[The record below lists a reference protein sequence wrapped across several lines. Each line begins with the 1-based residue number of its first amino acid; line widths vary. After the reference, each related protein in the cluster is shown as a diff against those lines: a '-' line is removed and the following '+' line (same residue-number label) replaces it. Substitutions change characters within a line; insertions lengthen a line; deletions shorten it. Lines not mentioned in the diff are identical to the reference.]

1 MALIRRDT
9 APFLTDGN
17 AHISMLDDQT
27 PWVVIVTEEAI
38 DKMAS
43 SSDVSVEQLSE
54 FMYAFEAIAS
64 AKLARHH
71 TGDDGTIWI
80 RSADVNRWRAEDA
93 RSH

>member
-1 MALIRRDT
+1 MALTRQGT

-17 AHISMLDDQT
+17 AHIAMLDDQT

-43 SSDVSVEQLSE
+43 SSDVPVEQLTK
-54 FMYAFEAIAS
+54 FMYAFEAIAN

-80 RSADVNRWRAEDA
+80 RSADINRWKADDA
-93 RSH
+93 RPL